1 MKNEIWINKEH
12 KKQLGLK
19 KIEQIYNKKVS
30 ITIENLLIL
39 SSDTDVETG
48 NDFINDLLLMEKDGK
63 KTKKAR
69 KINSDQRQKTTQVVG
84 GLVSFNYF

>member
-1 MKNEIWINKEH
+1 
-12 KKQLGLK
+12 
-19 KIEQIYNKKVS
+19 
-30 ITIENLLIL
+30 
-39 SSDTDVETG
+39 
-48 NDFINDLLLMEKDGK
+48 MEKDGK

>member
-1 MKNEIWINKEH
+1 MKQKFSNNENEIWINKEH

-69 KINSDQRQKTTQVVG
+69 KINSDQR
-84 GLVSFNYF
+84 